1 VLTHVFVSC
10 YYILTITIIKYL
22 LVLIFLFN
30 IRLENAPV
38 AVFIQEKLQGA
49 DILTYLSTKENYSEQ
64 TVATIVT
71 QVIIYIFC
79 GLRKL
84 NGTEKKTNNN
94 SENFKWVKFRDLEL
108 SSII

>member
-1 VLTHVFVSC
+1 MVLLCLHVYLLVV
-10 YYILTITIIKYL
+10 TIYLRLLSLFIKYL

-71 QVIIYIFC
+71 QVII
-79 GLRKL
+79 
-84 NGTEKKTNNN
+84 
-94 SENFKWVKFRDLEL
+94 
-108 SSII
+108 